1 MSEYRIHHGDCRIIA
16 KELPP
21 ESSHAI
27 LCDPPYE
34 LGFMGSKWDRS
45 GVAFDP
51 ETWKALAEC
60 LIPGGFG
67 MAFASSRG
75 WHRLACAIED
85 AGLDIHPT
93 IFNYHTG
100 EQIELNSMW
109 GWSFGS
115 GFPKA
120 TRVATDNEEMKAA
133 FEGHRYG
140 RQAMKPALEPIIL
153 FQKPYRGKPVD
164 SITMT
169 GAGALNIEGAR
180 IATNGE
186 ELQAGAGGLLSHIRD
201 GKEFSRGRDGEESAD
216 RRYTEKGAT
225 TFAALPGA
233 RSEVVDLVGRWP
245 ANLVVSHRP
254 CCRCVGTKSIKPLEG
269 HRPNPVGKQSDGNIV
284 FNSKPEGY
292 QKTSYTGVDGTETV
306 QAWECVEGCP
316 VRRLDAQSGTLKSGI
331 MKAGTSRMIGFNGKV
346 DGGYCG
352 SFPVE
357 ATPTD
362 TYGDEGGA
370 SRFFFNVAHQL
381 DEADPVYYCG
391 KVARGERDAGLDGD
405 KKPLLWSSGAQNPGS
420 FQAEGTDRSARNP
433 HPTLKPIDLCRWLAT
448 LLLPPPIYSPR
459 RILIPFSG
467 AGSEMIGA
475 MAAGWEEIVGID
487 LDQDGIYIPISKA
500 RLKHWKK
507 VFDRERYQE
516 VLAAS
521 QGDLF
526 AQCAGG

>member
-1 MSEYRIHHGDCRIIA
+1 MSEYRIHHGDCRIVA

-21 ESSHAI
+21 ESFHAI

-34 LGFMGSKWDRS
+34 LGFMGKEWDRS

-60 LIPGGFG
+60 LMPGGFG

-100 EQIELNSMW
+100 EQIELNSMF

-120 TRVATDNEEMKAA
+120 TRVDADDENIKIA

-164 SITMT
+164 NITQT
-169 GAGALNIEGAR
+169 GAGALNVDGAR
-180 IATNGE
+180 ITTKDV
-186 ELQAGAGGLLSHIRD
+186 LQAGAGGLLSHVRD
-201 GKEFSRGRDGEESAD
+201 GKEYPRGRDGEESAD
-216 RRYTEKGAT
+216 RRYNEKGGT
-225 TFAALPGA
+225 SFAALPGA

-245 ANLVVSHRP
+245 ANFVVSHHP
-254 CCRCVGTKSIKPLEG
+254 DCRCVGTKDIKPLEG
-269 HRPNPVGKQSDGNIV
+269 HRPNPVGKQSDGNII
-284 FNSKPEGY
+284 FTSKPEGY
-292 QKTSYTGVDGTETV
+292 QKISYTGADGTETV
-306 QAWECVEGCP
+306 QAWECVESCP
-316 VRRLDAQSGTLKSGI
+316 VRRMDLQSGPTGGQAPVRGTEPTANGFSGPVSFS
-331 MKAGTSRMIGFNGKV
+331 GMIGRVSSEHTFRN
-346 DGGYCG
+346 
-352 SFPVE
+352 
-357 ATPTD
+357 
-362 TYGDEGGA
+362 DEGGA
-370 SRFFFNVAHQL
+370 SRFFFNVAQQL
-381 DEADPVYYCG
+381 DESDPIYYCG
-391 KVARGERDAGLDGD
+391 KVSRGERDSGLDGD
-405 KKPLLWSSGAQNPGS
+405 RKPILWSNGTQNPGS
-420 FQAEGTDRSARNP
+420 FQSDGTDKSARNQ

-448 LLLPPPIYSPR
+448 LLLPPDLYAAR
-459 RILIPFSG
+459 RILVPFSG

-475 MAAGWEEIVGID
+475 VAAGWEEIVGIE
-487 LDQDGIYIPISKA
+487 LTEAYVPIAEA

-507 VFDRERYQE
+507 VFDRERY
-516 VLAAS
+516 VKGLAAS
-521 QGDLF
+521 QCNLF
-526 AQCAGG
+526 DQCVGT